1 MFYNKRLK
9 TKNYMNSKLFI
20 FGVLILILNSCQVVR
35 FKNNTKNKF
44 SDYNQPSYI
53 DLSSKKI
60 FAKGKIKFNNTGQQQ
75 GLNVSIKTNKDS
87 IIMFSALAPLGIEVV
102 RGQIANDTL
111 YFIDRVNKKYQITA
125 LNSLNIIGTLKYS
138 VKDMINTLFLADD
151 LVLKQKEEMKENQI
165 EKENTI
171 FKEILGQQQA
181 KISYSNYKYVEN
193 IKIPFSLVI
202 SAENKEINLDYTQ
215 VSFLDKLKIKKFKI
229 PKGYEK
235 L

>member
-20 FGVLILILNSCQVVR
+20 VGILILILNSCQVVR

-44 SDYNQPSYI
+44 SDQNKPSYI

-60 FAKGKIKFNNTGQQQ
+60 FAKGKIKFNNTDQQQ

-125 LNSLNIIGTLKYS
+125 LNSLNIIGTSKYS

-151 LVLKQKEEMKENQI
+151 LVPEQKEKMKENQI
-165 EKENTI
+165 EKENSI

-202 SAENKEINLDYTQ
+202 SAENNEINLDYTQ

>member
-1 MFYNKRLK
+1 
-9 TKNYMNSKLFI
+9 MNSKLFI
-20 FGVLILILNSCQVVR
+20 VGILILILNSCQVVR

-44 SDYNQPSYI
+44 SDQNKPSYI
-53 DLSSKKI
+53 DLSSRKI
-60 FAKGKIKFNNTGQQQ
+60 FAKGKIKFNSTDQQQ

-87 IIMFSALAPLGIEVV
+87 IIMFSALAPLAVEVF

-111 YFIDRVNKKYQITA
+111 YFIDRMNKKYQITA
-125 LNSLNIIGTLKYS
+125 LNSLNIIGISKYS
-138 VKDMINTLFLADD
+138 VKDMINALFVADHSIT
-151 LVLKQKEEMKENQI
+151 KQI
-165 EKENTI
+165 E
-171 FKEILGQQQA
+171 FKEILGKQQA

-215 VSFLDKLKIKKFKI
+215 VNFLDKLKIKKFKI

>member
-1 MFYNKRLK
+1 
-9 TKNYMNSKLFI
+9 
-20 FGVLILILNSCQVVR
+20 
-35 FKNNTKNKF
+35 
-44 SDYNQPSYI
+44 
-53 DLSSKKI
+53 
-60 FAKGKIKFNNTGQQQ
+60 
-75 GLNVSIKTNKDS
+75 
-87 IIMFSALAPLGIEVV
+87 MFSALAPLGIEVV

-151 LVLKQKEEMKENQI
+151 LVLEQKEEMKENQI

>member
-1 MFYNKRLK
+1 
-9 TKNYMNSKLFI
+9 MNSKLFI
-20 FGVLILILNSCQVVR
+20 VVIVILILNSCQVVR

-44 SDYNQPSYI
+44 SDQNKPSYI
-53 DLSSKKI
+53 DLSLRKI
-60 FAKGKIKFNNTGQQQ
+60 FAKGKIKFNSTDQQQ

-87 IIMFSALAPLGIEVV
+87 IIMFSALAPLGIEVF
-102 RGQIANDTL
+102 RGQITNDTL
-111 YFIDRVNKKYQITA
+111 YFIDRMNKKYQITA
-125 LNSLNIIGTLKYS
+125 LNSLNIIGISKYS
-138 VKDMINTLFLADD
+138 VKDMINALFVADHSIP
-151 LVLKQKEEMKENQI
+151 KQI
-165 EKENTI
+165 E
-171 FKEILGQQQA
+171 FKEIFGKQQA

>member
-1 MFYNKRLK
+1 
-9 TKNYMNSKLFI
+9 MNSKLFI
-20 FGVLILILNSCQVVR
+20 VGILILILNSCQVVR

-44 SDYNQPSYI
+44 SDQNKPSYI

-60 FAKGKIKFNNTGQQQ
+60 FAKGKINFNNTDQQQ
-75 GLNVSIKTNKDS
+75 ALNVSIKTNKDS
-87 IIMFSALAPLGIEVV
+87 IIMFSALAPLGIEVF

-111 YFIDRVNKKYQITA
+111 YFIDRMNKKYQITA
-125 LNSLNIIGTLKYS
+125 LNSLNIIGISKYS
-138 VKDMINTLFLADD
+138 VKDMINALFVADHSIP
-151 LVLKQKEEMKENQI
+151 KQI
-165 EKENTI
+165 E
-171 FKEILGQQQA
+171 FKEILGKQQA

>member
-1 MFYNKRLK
+1 MS
-9 TKNYMNSKLFI
+9 SKLFI
-20 FGVLILILNSCQVVR
+20 FGILILILNSCQVVR
-35 FKNNTKNKF
+35 LKNNTKNKF
-44 SDYNQPSYI
+44 SDYNQLSYI

-60 FAKGKIKFNNTGQQQ
+60 FAKGKIKFNNTDQQQ

-102 RGQIANDTL
+102 RGQISNDTL
-111 YFIDRVNKKYQITA
+111 YFIDRVNKKYQIIA

-151 LVLKQKEEMKENQI
+151 LVPEQKKKMKENQI

-171 FKEILGQQQA
+171 FKEILGQRQA

-202 SAENKEINLDYTQ
+202 STENKEINLDYTQ

>member
-1 MFYNKRLK
+1 
-9 TKNYMNSKLFI
+9 MNSKLFI
-20 FGVLILILNSCQVVR
+20 VGIVILILNSCQVVR

-44 SDYNQPSYI
+44 SDQNKPSYI
-53 DLSSKKI
+53 DLSLRKI
-60 FAKGKIKFNNTGQQQ
+60 FAKGKIKFNSTDQQQ

-87 IIMFSALAPLGIEVV
+87 IIMFSALAPLGIEVF

-111 YFIDRVNKKYQITA
+111 YFIDRMNKKYQITA
-125 LNSLNIIGTLKYS
+125 LNSLNITGISKYS
-138 VKDMINTLFLADD
+138 VKDMINALFVADHSIP
-151 LVLKQKEEMKENQI
+151 KQI
-165 EKENTI
+165 E
-171 FKEILGQQQA
+171 FKEILGKQQA

>member
-1 MFYNKRLK
+1 
-9 TKNYMNSKLFI
+9 MNSKLFI
-20 FGVLILILNSCQVVR
+20 VGILILILNSCQVVR

-44 SDYNQPSYI
+44 SDQNKPPYI
-53 DLSSKKI
+53 DLSLRKI
-60 FAKGKIKFNNTGQQQ
+60 FAKGKIKFNSTDQQQ

-87 IIMFSALAPLGIEVV
+87 IIMFSALAPLGIEVF

-125 LNSLNIIGTLKYS
+125 LNSLNIIGISKYS
-138 VKDMINTLFLADD
+138 IKDMINALFVAEYSNP
-151 LVLKQKEEMKENQI
+151 KQKEKIKENQI

-171 FKEILGQQQA
+171 FKEILGKQQA
-181 KISYSNYKYVEN
+181 KISYSNYKYIEN

>member
-1 MFYNKRLK
+1 
-9 TKNYMNSKLFI
+9 MNSKLFI
-20 FGVLILILNSCQVVR
+20 VGIVILILNSCQVVR

-44 SDYNQPSYI
+44 SDQNKPAYI
-53 DLSSKKI
+53 DPSLRKI
-60 FAKGKIKFNNTGQQQ
+60 FAKGKIKFNSADQQQ

-87 IIMFSALAPLGIEVV
+87 IIMFSALAPLGIEVF

-111 YFIDRVNKKYQITA
+111 YFIDRMNKKYQITA
-125 LNSLNIIGTLKYS
+125 LNSLNIIGMSKYS
-138 VKDMINTLFLADD
+138 VKDMINALFVADHSIP
-151 LVLKQKEEMKENQI
+151 KQI
-165 EKENTI
+165 E
-171 FKEILGQQQA
+171 FKEILGKQQA

>member
-1 MFYNKRLK
+1 
-9 TKNYMNSKLFI
+9 MNSKLFI
-20 FGVLILILNSCQVVR
+20 VGIVILILNSCQVVR

-44 SDYNQPSYI
+44 SDQNKPAYI
-53 DLSSKKI
+53 DPSLRKI
-60 FAKGKIKFNNTGQQQ
+60 FAKGKIKFNSTDQQQ

-87 IIMFSALAPLGIEVV
+87 IIMFSALAPLGIEVF

-111 YFIDRVNKKYQITA
+111 YFIDRMNKKYQITA
-125 LNSLNIIGTLKYS
+125 LNSLNIIGISKYS
-138 VKDMINTLFLADD
+138 VKDMINALFVADHSIP
-151 LVLKQKEEMKENQI
+151 KQI
-165 EKENTI
+165 E
-171 FKEILGQQQA
+171 FKEILGKQQA

>member
-1 MFYNKRLK
+1 
-9 TKNYMNSKLFI
+9 MNSKLFI
-20 FGVLILILNSCQVVR
+20 VGIVILILNSCQVVR

-44 SDYNQPSYI
+44 SDQNKPSYI
-53 DLSSKKI
+53 DLSSRKI
-60 FAKGKIKFNNTGQQQ
+60 FAKGKIKFNSTDQQQ

-87 IIMFSALAPLGIEVV
+87 IIMFSALAPLGIEVF

-111 YFIDRVNKKYQITA
+111 YFIDRMNKKYQITA
-125 LNSLNIIGTLKYS
+125 LNSLNIIGISKYS
-138 VKDMINTLFLADD
+138 VKDMINALFVADHSIP
-151 LVLKQKEEMKENQI
+151 KQI
-165 EKENTI
+165 E
-171 FKEILGQQQA
+171 FKEIFGKQQA

>member
-20 FGVLILILNSCQVVR
+20 VGILILILNSCQVVR

-44 SDYNQPSYI
+44 SDQNKPSYI
-53 DLSSKKI
+53 DLSLRKI
-60 FAKGKIKFNNTGQQQ
+60 FAKGKIKFNSTDQQQ

-87 IIMFSALAPLGIEVV
+87 IIMFSALAPLGIEVF

-125 LNSLNIIGTLKYS
+125 LNSLNIIGISKYS
-138 VKDMINTLFLADD
+138 VKDMINALFVADD
-151 LVLKQKEEMKENQI
+151 SIPNQKEKIKENQI

-171 FKEILGQQQA
+171 FKEILGKQQA

>member
-1 MFYNKRLK
+1 
-9 TKNYMNSKLFI
+9 MNSKLFI
-20 FGVLILILNSCQVVR
+20 VGILILILNSCQVVR

-44 SDYNQPSYI
+44 SDQNKPSYI

-60 FAKGKIKFNNTGQQQ
+60 FAKGKIKFNNIDQQQ
-75 GLNVSIKTNKDS
+75 ALNFSIKTNKDS
-87 IIMFSALAPLGIEVV
+87 IIMFSALAPLGIEVI

-125 LNSLNIIGTLKYS
+125 LNSLNIIGISKYS
-138 VKDMINTLFLADD
+138 VKDMINTLFVADEPTTE
-151 LVLKQKEEMKENQI
+151 QKEKIKENQI
-165 EKENTI
+165 QKDNTI
-171 FKEILGQQQA
+171 FKEVLDKRQA
-181 KISYSNYKYVEN
+181 KILYSNYKSIEN

-229 PKGYEK
+229 PMGYEK

>member
-1 MFYNKRLK
+1 
-9 TKNYMNSKLFI
+9 MNSKLFI
-20 FGVLILILNSCQVVR
+20 VGIVILILNSCQVVR

-44 SDYNQPSYI
+44 SDQNKPSYI
-53 DLSSKKI
+53 DLSLRKI
-60 FAKGKIKFNNTGQQQ
+60 FAKGKIKFNSTDQQQ

-87 IIMFSALAPLGIEVV
+87 IIMFSALAPLGIEVF

-111 YFIDRVNKKYQITA
+111 YFIDRMNKKYQITA
-125 LNSLNIIGTLKYS
+125 LNSLNIIGISKYS
-138 VKDMINTLFLADD
+138 VKDMINALFVADHSFP
-151 LVLKQKEEMKENQI
+151 KQI
-165 EKENTI
+165 E
-171 FKEILGQQQA
+171 FKEILGKQQA

>member
-1 MFYNKRLK
+1 
-9 TKNYMNSKLFI
+9 MNSKLFI
-20 FGVLILILNSCQVVR
+20 VGILMLILNSCQVVR

-44 SDYNQPSYI
+44 SDQNKPSYI

-60 FAKGKIKFNNTGQQQ
+60 FAKGKIKFNNTDQQQ
-75 GLNVSIKTNKDS
+75 GLNISIKTNKDS

-125 LNSLNIIGTLKYS
+125 LNSLNTTVTSKYS
-138 VKDMINTLFLADD
+138 VKDMINALFLADD
-151 LVLKQKEEMKENQI
+151 PAPDQKEKIKENQI
-165 EKENTI
+165 EKESTI
-171 FKEILGQQQA
+171 FKEILGQRQA
-181 KISYSNYKYVEN
+181 KISYSNYKYLDN

-202 SAENKEINLDYTQ
+202 SAENNEINLDYTQ

>member
-1 MFYNKRLK
+1 
-9 TKNYMNSKLFI
+9 MNSKLFI
-20 FGVLILILNSCQVVR
+20 VGILILILNSCQVVR

-44 SDYNQPSYI
+44 SDQNKPSYI
-53 DLSSKKI
+53 DLSSKNI
-60 FAKGKIKFNNTGQQQ
+60 FAKGKIKFNNTDQQQ

-87 IIMFSALAPLGIEVV
+87 IIMFSALAPLGIEVF

-125 LNSLNIIGTLKYS
+125 LNSLNIIGILKYS
-138 VKDMINTLFLADD
+138 VKDLINTLFLADGPIPNQNK
-151 LVLKQKEEMKENQI
+151 VIKEKQI
-165 EKENTI
+165 ERENTI
-171 FKEILGQQQA
+171 FKEILGKQQA

-193 IKIPFSLVI
+193 IKIPFNLVV
-202 SAENKEINLDYTQ
+202 SAENKEIKLEFTQ
-215 VSFLDKLKIKKFKI
+215 VRFLDKLKLQRLKI

>member
-1 MFYNKRLK
+1 
-9 TKNYMNSKLFI
+9 
-20 FGVLILILNSCQVVR
+20 
-35 FKNNTKNKF
+35 
-44 SDYNQPSYI
+44 
-53 DLSSKKI
+53 
-60 FAKGKIKFNNTGQQQ
+60 
-75 GLNVSIKTNKDS
+75 
-87 IIMFSALAPLGIEVV
+87 MFSALAPLGIEVV

-125 LNSLNIIGTLKYS
+125 LNSLNLIGISKYS
-138 VKDMINTLFLADD
+138 VKDMINTLFVADD
-151 LVLKQKEEMKENQI
+151 SIPKRRDEKNQI
-165 EKENTI
+165 EKKYH
-171 FKEILGQQQA
+171 FKEILGKQQA

-202 SAENKEINLDYTQ
+202 SAENNEINLDYTQ

>member
-1 MFYNKRLK
+1 
-9 TKNYMNSKLFI
+9 MNSKLFI
-20 FGVLILILNSCQVVR
+20 VGILILILNSCQVVR

-44 SDYNQPSYI
+44 SDQNKPSYI

-60 FAKGKIKFNNTGQQQ
+60 FAKGKIKFNNTDQQQ
-75 GLNVSIKTNKDS
+75 GLNISIKTNKDS

-125 LNSLNIIGTLKYS
+125 LNSLNTTGKSKYS
-138 VKDMINTLFLADD
+138 VKDMINALFLADD
-151 LVLKQKEEMKENQI
+151 PAPDQKEKIKENQI
-165 EKENTI
+165 EKESTI
-171 FKEILGQQQA
+171 FKEILGQRQA
-181 KISYSNYKYVEN
+181 KICYSNYKYLDN

-202 SAENKEINLDYTQ
+202 SAENNEINLDYTQ

>member
-1 MFYNKRLK
+1 
-9 TKNYMNSKLFI
+9 MNSKLFI
-20 FGVLILILNSCQVVR
+20 VGILILILNSCQVVR

-44 SDYNQPSYI
+44 SDQNKSSYI

-60 FAKGKIKFNNTGQQQ
+60 FAKGKIKFNNTDQQQ

-87 IIMFSALAPLGIEVV
+87 IIMFSALAPLGIEVF

-125 LNSLNIIGTLKYS
+125 LNSLNIIGISKYS
-138 VKDMINTLFLADD
+138 VKDMINALFVADHSIP
-151 LVLKQKEEMKENQI
+151 KQI
-165 EKENTI
+165 E
-171 FKEILGQQQA
+171 FKEIFGKQQA

-193 IKIPFSLVI
+193 IKMPFSLVI

>member
-1 MFYNKRLK
+1 
-9 TKNYMNSKLFI
+9 MNSKLFI
-20 FGVLILILNSCQVVR
+20 VCILMLILNSCQVVR

-44 SDYNQPSYI
+44 SDQNKPSYI

-60 FAKGKIKFNNTGQQQ
+60 FAKGKIKFNNTDQQQ
-75 GLNVSIKTNKDS
+75 GLNISIKTNKDS

-125 LNSLNIIGTLKYS
+125 LNSLNTTGTSKYS
-138 VKDMINTLFLADD
+138 VKDMINALFLADD
-151 LVLKQKEEMKENQI
+151 PAPDQKEKIKENQI
-165 EKENTI
+165 EKESTI
-171 FKEILGQQQA
+171 FKEILGQRQA
-181 KISYSNYKYVEN
+181 KISYSNYNYLEN

-202 SAENKEINLDYTQ
+202 SAENNEINLDYTQ

>member
-1 MFYNKRLK
+1 
-9 TKNYMNSKLFI
+9 MNSKLFI
-20 FGVLILILNSCQVVR
+20 VGIVILILNSCQVVR

-44 SDYNQPSYI
+44 SDQNKPSYI
-53 DLSSKKI
+53 DLSLRKI
-60 FAKGKIKFNNTGQQQ
+60 FAKGKIKFNSTDQQQ

-87 IIMFSALAPLGIEVV
+87 IIMFSALAPLGIEVF
-102 RGQIANDTL
+102 RGQIANDTV
-111 YFIDRVNKKYQITA
+111 YFIDRMNKKYQITA
-125 LNSLNIIGTLKYS
+125 LNSLNIIGISNYS
-138 VKDMINTLFLADD
+138 VKDMINALFVADHSIP
-151 LVLKQKEEMKENQI
+151 KQI
-165 EKENTI
+165 E
-171 FKEILGQQQA
+171 FKDILGKQQA

>member
-1 MFYNKRLK
+1 
-9 TKNYMNSKLFI
+9 MNSKLFI
-20 FGVLILILNSCQVVR
+20 VGIVILILNSCQVVR

-44 SDYNQPSYI
+44 SDQNKPSYI
-53 DLSSKKI
+53 DLSSKNI
-60 FAKGKIKFNNTGQQQ
+60 FAKGKIKFNNTDQQQ

-87 IIMFSALAPLGIEVV
+87 IIMFSALAPLGIEVF

-125 LNSLNIIGTLKYS
+125 LNSLNIIGISKYS
-138 VKDMINTLFLADD
+138 VKDMINALFVADHSIP
-151 LVLKQKEEMKENQI
+151 KQI
-165 EKENTI
+165 E
-171 FKEILGQQQA
+171 FKEILGKQQA

>member
-1 MFYNKRLK
+1 
-9 TKNYMNSKLFI
+9 MNSKLFI
-20 FGVLILILNSCQVVR
+20 VGILILILNSCKVVC

-44 SDYNQPSYI
+44 SDQNKPSYI
-53 DLSSKKI
+53 DLSSKQI
-60 FAKGKIKFNNTGQQQ
+60 FAKGKIKFNNTDQQQ
-75 GLNVSIKTNKDS
+75 GLSVSIKTNKDS
-87 IIMFSALAPLGIEVV
+87 IIMFSALAPLGIEVF

-125 LNSLNIIGTLKYS
+125 LTTLNIIGTSKYS
-138 VKDMINTLFLADD
+138 VKDMINTLFVADD
-151 LVLKQKEEMKENQI
+151 SIPNQTEKIKENQT

-171 FKEILGQQQA
+171 FKEILGELQA

-193 IKIPFSLVI
+193 IKIPFSLVF

>member
-1 MFYNKRLK
+1 MS
-9 TKNYMNSKLFI
+9 SKLFI
-20 FGVLILILNSCQVVR
+20 FGILILILNSCQVVR
-35 FKNNTKNKF
+35 LKNNTKNKF
-44 SDYNQPSYI
+44 SDYNQLSYI

-60 FAKGKIKFNNTGQQQ
+60 FAKGKIKFNNTDQQQ

-102 RGQIANDTL
+102 RGQISNDTL
-111 YFIDRVNKKYQITA
+111 YFIDRVNKKYQIIA

-151 LVLKQKEEMKENQI
+151 LVPEQKKKMKENQI

-171 FKEILGQQQA
+171 FKEILGQRQA

-215 VSFLDKLKIKKFKI
+215 VSFLDKLKVKKFKI
-229 PKGYEK
+229 PNVYEK

>member
-1 MFYNKRLK
+1 
-9 TKNYMNSKLFI
+9 MNSKLFI
-20 FGVLILILNSCQVVR
+20 VGIVILILNSCQVVR

-44 SDYNQPSYI
+44 SDQNKPSYI

-60 FAKGKIKFNNTGQQQ
+60 FAKGKINFNNTDQQQ

-87 IIMFSALAPLGIEVV
+87 IIMFSALAPLGIEVF

-111 YFIDRVNKKYQITA
+111 YFIDRMNKKYQITA
-125 LNSLNIIGTLKYS
+125 LNSLNIIGISKYS
-138 VKDMINTLFLADD
+138 VKDMINALFVADHSIP
-151 LVLKQKEEMKENQI
+151 KQI
-165 EKENTI
+165 E
-171 FKEILGQQQA
+171 FKEILGKQQA

>member
-1 MFYNKRLK
+1 
-9 TKNYMNSKLFI
+9 MNNKLFI
-20 FGVLILILNSCQVVR
+20 VGILILILNSCQVVR
-35 FKNNTKNKF
+35 YKNNAKNKF
-44 SDYNQPSYI
+44 SDQNKPSYI

-60 FAKGKIKFNNTGQQQ
+60 FAKGKIKFNNIDQQQ

-87 IIMFSALAPLGIEVV
+87 IIMFSALAPLGLEVF

-125 LNSLNIIGTLKYS
+125 LNSLNIIGISKYS
-138 VKDMINTLFLADD
+138 VKDMINALFVADYSAP
-151 LVLKQKEEMKENQI
+151 KQKEKIKENQI

-171 FKEILGQQQA
+171 FKEILGEPQA

-193 IKIPFSLVI
+193 IKIPFSLVV
-202 SAENKEINLDYTQ
+202 SAKNKEINLDYTQ

>member
-1 MFYNKRLK
+1 
-9 TKNYMNSKLFI
+9 MNSKLFI
-20 FGVLILILNSCQVVR
+20 VGILILILNSCQVVS

-44 SDYNQPSYI
+44 SDQNKSSYI

-60 FAKGKIKFNNTGQQQ
+60 FAKGKINFNNTDQQQ

-102 RGQIANDTL
+102 RGQIAKDTL

-125 LNSLNIIGTLKYS
+125 LNSLNIIGISKYS
-138 VKDMINTLFLADD
+138 IKDMINTLFVADYSIP
-151 LVLKQKEEMKENQI
+151 KQKEN
-165 EKENTI
+165 NI
-171 FKEILGQQQA
+171 FKEILGKQQA

-202 SAENKEINLDYTQ
+202 SAENNEINLDYTQ
-215 VSFLDKLKIKKFKI
+215 VIFLDKLKIKKFKI

>member
-1 MFYNKRLK
+1 
-9 TKNYMNSKLFI
+9 MNNKLFI
-20 FGVLILILNSCQVVR
+20 VCIFILILNSCQVVR

-44 SDYNQPSYI
+44 SDQNKPSYI
-53 DLSSKKI
+53 DLSSRKI
-60 FAKGKIKFNNTGQQQ
+60 FAKGKIKFNSTDQQQ

-87 IIMFSALAPLGIEVV
+87 IIMFSALAPLAIEVF
-102 RGQIANDTL
+102 RGQIVNDTL

-125 LNSLNIIGTLKYS
+125 LNSLNITGISKYS
-138 VKDMINTLFLADD
+138 VKDMINALFVADYSIPN
-151 LVLKQKEEMKENQI
+151 QKENIKENQI

-171 FKEILGQQQA
+171 FKKILGKQQA

-193 IKIPFSLVI
+193 IIIPFSLVI
-202 SAENKEINLDYTQ
+202 SAENREINLDYTQ

>member
-1 MFYNKRLK
+1 
-9 TKNYMNSKLFI
+9 MNSKLFI
-20 FGVLILILNSCQVVR
+20 VGIVILILNSCQVVR

-44 SDYNQPSYI
+44 SDQNKPSYI
-53 DLSSKKI
+53 DLSSRKI
-60 FAKGKIKFNNTGQQQ
+60 FAKGKIKFNSTDQQQ
-75 GLNVSIKTNKDS
+75 DLNVSIKTNKDS
-87 IIMFSALAPLGIEVV
+87 IIMFSALAPLAIEVF

-111 YFIDRVNKKYQITA
+111 YFIDRMNKKYQITA
-125 LNSLNIIGTLKYS
+125 LNSLNIIGISKYS
-138 VKDMINTLFLADD
+138 VKDMINALFVADHSIP
-151 LVLKQKEEMKENQI
+151 KQI
-165 EKENTI
+165 E
-171 FKEILGQQQA
+171 FKEIFGKQQA

-193 IKIPFSLVI
+193 IKMPFSLVI

>member
-1 MFYNKRLK
+1 
-9 TKNYMNSKLFI
+9 MNSKLFI
-20 FGVLILILNSCQVVR
+20 VGIVILILNSCQVVR

-44 SDYNQPSYI
+44 SDQNKPSYI
-53 DLSSKKI
+53 DLSLRKI
-60 FAKGKIKFNNTGQQQ
+60 FAKGKIKFNSTDQQQ

-87 IIMFSALAPLGIEVV
+87 IIMFSALAPLGIEVF

-111 YFIDRVNKKYQITA
+111 YFIDRMNKKYQITA
-125 LNSLNIIGTLKYS
+125 LNSLNIIGISKYR
-138 VKDMINTLFLADD
+138 VKDMINALFVADHSIP
-151 LVLKQKEEMKENQI
+151 KQI
-165 EKENTI
+165 E
-171 FKEILGQQQA
+171 FKEILGKQQA